1 MVMNGL
7 DGLLKTQNDF
17 LFDLVNLAADL
28 FDMDSS
34 NLVESA
40 HAPQVSLS
48 HPLVQG
54 DKQWVTWYKMLSL
67 YIVWGW
73 MSYAC
78 STAAI
83 GFLLVNDGGVFYNE
97 CYYMF
102 YNGVVWY
109 NPPEPFVKKVKEE
122 KNKDEEEEESGG
134 GLFGGGGNDEEAV

>member
-7 DGLLKTQNDF
+7 DSLLRSQNDF
-17 LFDLVNLAADL
+17 LFNLVNLVADVS
-28 FDMDSS
+28 DSDSS
-34 NLVESA
+34 SLVQSA
-40 HAPQVSLS
+40 HAPKVSLS
-48 HPLVQG
+48 HPLVRG
-54 DKQWVTWYKMLSL
+54 EETWVTWYKMLSL
-67 YIVWGW
+67 YVVWGW

-109 NPPEPFVKKVKEE
+109 NPPEPYVVKAKEE
-122 KNKDEEEEESGG
+122 EPVEEESSG
-134 GLFGGGGNDEEAV
+134 GLFG